1 MVLEHPKICLQENK
15 NLSETLGKIYK
26 ASTDFI
32 GNASL
37 TGEQQLALKA
47 KSLCIPL
54 LAENPWTKSQTE
66 GDDIKLIA
74 LEELGLTAAPNARTD
89 ADNHRKYNNICV

>member
-37 TGEQQLALKA
+37 TGEQQLAFKA

-54 LAENPWTKSQTE
+54 LAEHPWTKPRTE
-66 GDDIKLIA
+66 SDDIKLIA
-74 LEELGLTAAPNARTD
+74 LEELGLTAAPQRSY
-89 ADNHRKYNNICV
+89 RRR